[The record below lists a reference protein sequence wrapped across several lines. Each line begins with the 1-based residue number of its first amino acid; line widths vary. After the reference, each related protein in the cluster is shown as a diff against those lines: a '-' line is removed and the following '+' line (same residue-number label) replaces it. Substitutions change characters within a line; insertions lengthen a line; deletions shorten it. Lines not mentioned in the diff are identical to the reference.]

1 MAELQKNNVL
11 NKKYVND
18 ADADLVW
25 EFISKDMMNQRLLK
39 NNSLSDFTTGLA
51 YTRLADLLHLIKE
64 EKMLDILDK
73 WGSEVMYI
81 VNDLRQYSFEGMWL
95 DSTEKLFANNLHNDA
110 ESLLKLETSQE
121 QLREEQK
128 IVNET
133 LTSLMSELKKTN
145 NNHIPFSNHICIWM
159 SEAQKKKMVKL
170 NFLAR
175 RSTIDSELIKSS
187 IKKNDMLKARH
198 QMEAIEFDFSSPTLF
213 KLDFCFPK

>member
-64 EKMLDILDK
+64 ENMLDILDK
-73 WGSEVMYI
+73 WGSE
-81 VNDLRQYSFEGMWL
+81 
-95 DSTEKLFANNLHNDA
+95 
-110 ESLLKLETSQE
+110 LETSQE

>member
-1 MAELQKNNVL
+1 MHCVAAGVAVAAHFTFLRRINKNIGVHHLLLQL
-11 NKKYVND
+11 LHHLLSLL
-18 ADADLVW
+18 DADLVW
-25 EFISKDMMNQRLLK
+25 EFISKDMMNQRLLN

-64 EKMLDILDK
+64 EKMLGILDK

-95 DSTEKLFANNLHNDA
+95 DSIEKLFANNLHNDA

-133 LTSLMSELKKTN
+133 LTSLTSELKKTN

-159 SEAQKKKMVKL
+159 SEAQKKKW
-170 NFLAR
+170 
-175 RSTIDSELIKSS
+175 
-187 IKKNDMLKARH
+187 
-198 QMEAIEFDFSSPTLF
+198 
-213 KLDFCFPK
+213 